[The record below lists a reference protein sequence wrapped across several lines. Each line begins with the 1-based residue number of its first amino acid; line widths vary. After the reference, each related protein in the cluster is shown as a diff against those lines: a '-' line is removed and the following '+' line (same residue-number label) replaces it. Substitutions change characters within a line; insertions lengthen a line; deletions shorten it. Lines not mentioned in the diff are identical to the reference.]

1 MKKAI
6 KRYQNDV
13 QDWFG
18 QAEEDIRWAEYNLS
32 GGFYSQVCFIA
43 QQIAE
48 KGPKA
53 YLLSQNKVVKKTH
66 SLPLLLKQCRKYS
79 SQFEEFV
86 ETGALLDHYYTE
98 TRYPALG
105 PGDKYS
111 QKEAQ
116 EAIARAKKILNFVKK
131 QLQKE

>member
-1 MKKAI
+1 MKKVI

-13 QDWFG
+13 ADWLG

-48 KGPKA
+48 KGLKA

-66 SLPLLLKQCRKYS
+66 KLLILLERCQQDS
-79 SQFEEFV
+79 PQFKKFV
-86 ETGALLDHYYTE
+86 KSCALLDNYYTQ
-98 TRYPALG
+98 TRYPTLG
-105 PGDKYS
+105 PKGEYS
-111 QKEAQ
+111 RKEA
-116 EAIARAKKILNFVKK
+116 EKGLNRAEKILNFIKK
-131 QLQKE
+131 KLRE